1 MIDLLTHDGWVT
13 SVAVC
18 VVPTGKFVRKTS
30 RGSLP
35 ASRTS
40 TVAAVTGTVTS
51 LGEEVG
57 VFGG

>member
-1 MIDLLTHDGWVT
+1 MT

-18 VVPTGKFVRKTS
+18 VVPTGKFMRNTS

-35 ASRTS
+35 ASSTS

-51 LGEEVG
+51 LGDEVG
-57 VFGG
+57 VVGG